1 MLGMMLTNEGINSK
15 PSPILFKHLDKLTSV
30 LDKTLS
36 LHIFEEYLD
45 AINILSNILITF
57 TESKPLLKNYSSK
70 DNLHW
75 SEEFQWVKAY
85 HLEGLPVDW
94 YNPGQKE
101 LEIVQYLYEKYL
113 TTQLLLLEEFIN
125 EKIKLDKEEIRKC
138 LIIVFK
144 LVGCSST
151 VMPQMESEESVKS
164 IFKDSLKKYHI
175 QLQLNFKNGKP
186 IRQTILE
193 ITQRLQQ
200 FLLKNHSDD
209 TDSLEYVLYIYD
221 DLIFEFYN
229 GRGENYHQWIKATT
243 KNRLIS
249 NKRHLI
255 QVHLER
261 IRLQHRRHILGM
273 YLPYLV
279 YKYEIMQLI
288 FPF

>member
-1 MLGMMLTNEGINSK
+1 MLGMMLTNAGINSK
-15 PSPILFKHLDKLTSV
+15 PSLILFKHLDNLTSV
-30 LDKTLS
+30 LDQTLS

-70 DNLHW
+70 DNLNW

-85 HLEGLPVDW
+85 HLEGLQVDW

-164 IFKDSLKKYHI
+164 VFKDSLKKYHTK
-175 QLQLNFKNGKP
+175 LQLNFKNGKP

-193 ITQRLQQ
+193 VTQRLQQ

-209 TDSLEYVLYIYD
+209 TDSLEYVLYIYN
-221 DLIFEFYN
+221 DLIFESYN

-261 IRLQHRRHILGM
+261 IRLQHRRHILGT
-273 YLPYLV
+273 V
-279 YKYEIMQLI
+279 CSVIHNS
-288 FPF
+288 

>member
-144 LVGCSST
+144 LVGSSST

-273 YLPYLV
+273 YL
-279 YKYEIMQLI
+279 I
-288 FPF
+288 

>member
-138 LIIVFK
+138 LIIVFR

-151 VMPQMESEESVKS
+151 VMPQMESEESFKS
-164 IFKDSLKKYHI
+164 IYKDSLKKYHTK
-175 QLQLNFKNGKP
+175 LQLNFKNGEP
-186 IRQTILE
+186 IRQTIME
-193 ITQRLQQ
+193 ITQRLLR

-209 TDSLEYVLYIYD
+209 TDSLEYVLYIYN

-261 IRLQHRRHILGM
+261 IRLQHRRQILGI
-273 YLPYLV
+273 YLTQIRKQMSGPV
-279 YKYEIMQLI
+279 IS
-288 FPF
+288 

>member
-45 AINILSNILITF
+45 AIYILSNILITF

-273 YLPYLV
+273 YL
-279 YKYEIMQLI
+279 I
-288 FPF
+288 